1 MGPISQFS
9 FLAVRGLRKNGRV
22 CVCVCACERERD
34 KQTDTE
40 RKRKGWGEGKVAVL
54 KATRNRNT
62 NLVDDFIILSP
73 PPTKIFL
80 RVY

>member
-1 MGPISQFS
+1 M
-9 FLAVRGLRKNGRV
+9 
-22 CVCVCACERERD
+22 CACVRVRERETETE
-34 KQTDTE
+34 TDTE

-54 KATRNRNT
+54 KATRNGNT